1 MKEKAAACNI
11 LPQHA
16 PLGEVL
22 EEFLGR
28 IEEVEKNLWKTKHNS
43 TDKKEQDPQLR
54 KSFIR

>member
-16 PLGEVL
+16 PLGEVP

-28 IEEVEKNLWKTKHNS
+28 IEEVEKNL
-43 TDKKEQDPQLR
+43 
-54 KSFIR
+54 